1 MLGGSAPLIVQ
12 SDPATP
18 PVVVVPGQMKLVIVF
33 THVGQFMVKQPTT
46 VVAQPDVGFRY
57 MPGGERVR
65 TYVLIS
71 LPAAGHGVMYLL
83 LQLAPRTLAHRVA
96 ARAAPETKWYAYMAR
111 PKSMIPIMRKSR
123 IGRMAANS

>member
-1 MLGGSAPLIVQ
+1 
-12 SDPATP
+12 
-18 PVVVVPGQMKLVIVF
+18 MKLVLVF
-33 THVGQFMVKQPTT
+33 THAGQFMVKQPTT
-46 VVAQPDVGFRY
+46 LVAQPEVGFKY
-57 MPGGERVR
+57 IPGGERVR
-65 TYVLIS
+65 TYVLMS

-83 LQLAPRTLAHRVA
+83 LQLAPRTLAHLVA